1 MTVQAALAGKKNEE
15 KNAKECVFK
24 VFIPL
29 SEDDVIIIPTGKCN
43 IACFV
48 VKLIKT
54 ICNSLVLC
62 LPTKMWTKKNTRQAS
77 FSQAVRRFELAR

>member
-1 MTVQAALAGKKNEE
+1 MTVLAALAGKKNE
-15 KNAKECVFK
+15 KKTAKECVFK

-29 SEDDVIIIPTGKCN
+29 SEDNVIIIPTGKCN

-54 ICNSLVLC
+54 IRN
-62 LPTKMWTKKNTRQAS
+62 
-77 FSQAVRRFELAR
+77 

>member
-1 MTVQAALAGKKNEE
+1 MKWLYKRPLLARKTRKNP
-15 KNAKECVFK
+15 AKECVFK

-29 SEDDVIIIPTGKCN
+29 SEDDVIIMPTGKCD

-54 ICNSLVLC
+54 ICNLLVLC
-62 LPTKMWTKKNTRQAS
+62 LPTKMWTKKH
-77 FSQAVRRFELAR
+77 

>member
-1 MTVQAALAGKKNEE
+1 MTVQAALAGKKNEK

-43 IACFV
+43 ISCFV

-62 LPTKMWTKKNTRQAS
+62 LYQRKCGQKNTRQAS
-77 FSQAVRRFELAR
+77 FSQAARRFELA

>member
-1 MTVQAALAGKKNEE
+1 MTVQAALAGKKNE
-15 KNAKECVFK
+15 KKTAKECVFK

-29 SEDDVIIIPTGKCN
+29 SEDDAIIIPTGKCN

-54 ICNSLVLC
+54 IYNSLVLC
-62 LPTKMWTKKNTRQAS
+62 LPTKMWTKKTLDRQVS
-77 FSQAVRRFELAR
+77 LNQP

>member
-1 MTVQAALAGKKNEE
+1 M
-15 KNAKECVFK
+15 
-24 VFIPL
+24 PL

-62 LPTKMWTKKNTRQAS
+62 LPTKMWTKKNTRQAR
-77 FSQAVRRFELAR
+77 FSQAAIRFELA